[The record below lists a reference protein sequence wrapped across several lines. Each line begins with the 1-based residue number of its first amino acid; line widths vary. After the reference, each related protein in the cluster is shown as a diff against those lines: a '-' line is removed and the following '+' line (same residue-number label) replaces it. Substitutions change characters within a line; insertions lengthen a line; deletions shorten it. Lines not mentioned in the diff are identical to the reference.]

1 MVVKTIPS
9 LHVLSTHLLISI
21 DDIFFPRSVTFFCS
35 SCALSHGTNE
45 NHSLRLFIHALETVC
60 ASEIF
65 LMILTTQISTW
76 SATGSLLRF
85 FFDFELPMA
94 HGAYK

>member
-1 MVVKTIPS
+1 MFF
-9 LHVLSTHLLISI
+9 STHLLISI
-21 DDIFFPRSVTFFCS
+21 DDIFFPRSVTIFCS

-45 NHSLRLFIHALETVC
+45 NQSLRLFIHALETVC